1 MVVQIIAI
9 LTVAVGQCA
18 KWFNIIIAASG
29 SAGIYIAAFF
39 LAMAGRFLLSP
50 IFGTA
55 VGVFLGQMGSDK
67 VNRRYRHL
75 DGDPGIPGQKRLN

>member
-1 MVVQIIAI
+1 MVAQIFAI
-9 LTVAVGQCA
+9 MATAIGHCA
-18 KWFNIIIAASG
+18 FWFDTIVAASG
-29 SAGIYIAAFF
+29 SAGIYIGAFF

-67 VNRRYRHL
+67 VNRRYRDL
-75 DGDPGIPGQKRLN
+75 DGDLGVPGQKRLN